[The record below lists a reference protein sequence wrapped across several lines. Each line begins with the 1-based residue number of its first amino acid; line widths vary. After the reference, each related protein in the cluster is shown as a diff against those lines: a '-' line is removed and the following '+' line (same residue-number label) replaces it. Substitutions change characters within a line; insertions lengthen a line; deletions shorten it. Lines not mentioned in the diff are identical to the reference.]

1 MIKEYHKRVEESVEE
16 CVRMINPV
24 ASSVSL
30 TALEGMQKA
39 ETQLNTTANKIAQ
52 NSPDGDSVDLSDD
65 MVSLISARDNFM
77 ANVGAAKT
85 GDEMQRTL
93 LNMIA

>member
-1 MIKEYHKRVEESVEE
+1 
-16 CVRMINPV
+16 MINPV
-24 ASSVSL
+24 ASSVSAASL
-30 TALEGMQKA
+30 QGMQKA

-52 NSPDGDSVDLSDD
+52 FPQNGGDTLDLSSD
-65 MVSLISARDNFM
+65 MVSLISSRDNFM

-85 GDEMQRTL
+85 GDAMQRAA

>member
-1 MIKEYHKRVEESVEE
+1 MIA
-16 CVRMINPV
+16 PV
-24 ASSVSL
+24 PPSIASSSL
-30 TALEGMQKA
+30 QGMQKA
-39 ETQLNTTANKIAQ
+39 QAQLNKTAANIAALPAAADTPPTT
-52 NSPDGDSVDLSDD
+52 DTLDLSTD
-65 MVSLISARDNFM
+65 MVNLISARDNFM

>member
-1 MIKEYHKRVEESVEE
+1 
-16 CVRMINPV
+16 MINPV

>member
-1 MIKEYHKRVEESVEE
+1 
-16 CVRMINPV
+16 MINPV
-24 ASSVSL
+24 ASSVSAASL
-30 TALEGMQKA
+30 QGMQKA
-39 ETQLNTTANKIAQ
+39 ETQLNTTANKIANFPQ
-52 NSPDGDSVDLSDD
+52 GGDTLDLSSD
-65 MVSLISARDNFM
+65 MVSLMSARDNFM